1 MRIAV
6 FGAGAVGGYIG
17 GRLAQAGIDVS
28 FIARGEHLQAMKE
41 KGIRAESI
49 CGDFN
54 AHPNIITDDPSQVG
68 EVDAVLLGVKA
79 WQVSEAAQA
88 MRPIVGPNTFVI
100 TIQNGVEAPTQV
112 SEILGPDHVVGGL
125 CKMICFITKPGHL
138 RHAGTE
144 PHIVFGELNNK
155 HSERMEMLLQ
165 SFSKT
170 TGLTAEVSTDIWSD
184 IWKKFLIIAPWSG
197 LGSITRSP
205 IGVFRSLP
213 ETRQMLKRS
222 MQEVFQVA
230 LSHDIDL
237 PKDAV
242 ENTLA
247 FLDTLPKEGT
257 ASMQRDIMEGR
268 PSELKEQNG
277 AVVRLGQTAGV
288 DTPINAFIY
297 HSLLPLELIARG
309 QLQF

>member
-28 FIARGEHLQAMKE
+28 FIARGEHLQALKKE
-41 KGIRAESI
+41 GLRVESI

-54 AHPNIITDDPSQVG
+54 AHPNIITDDPLQVG

-88 MRPIVGPNTFVI
+88 MRPMVGPNTFVI
-100 TIQNGVEAPTQV
+100 TLQNGVEAPSQA
-112 SEILGPDHVVGGL
+112 SKILGADHVVGGL
-125 CKMICFITKPGHL
+125 CKMICFITKPGYL
-138 RHAGTE
+138 RHAGAE
-144 PHIVFGELNNK
+144 PHIVFGELNNR
-155 HSERMEMLLQ
+155 HSDRMEVLLKA
-165 SFSKT
+165 FSKT
-170 TGLTAEVSTDIWSD
+170 IGLIAKVSTDIWSD

-222 MQEVFQVA
+222 MQEIFQVA
-230 LSHDIDL
+230 LSHGIDL
-237 PKDAV
+237 PKDIV
-242 ENTLA
+242 KTTLT
-247 FLDTLPKEGT
+247 FLDTLPTEGT

-268 PSELKEQNG
+268 LSELKEQNG
-277 AVVRLGQTAGV
+277 AVVKLGQATGV

-297 HSLLPLELIARG
+297 HSLLPLELRARDR
-309 QLQF
+309 LQF

>member
-17 GRLAQAGIDVS
+17 GRLVQAGMDVS
-28 FIARGEHLQAMKE
+28 FIARGEHLQAMKK
-41 KGIRAESI
+41 KGVRIESI

-54 AHPNIITDDPSQVG
+54 AHPNTMTDDPSQVG

-88 MRPIVGPNTFVI
+88 MRPILGANTFVI
-100 TIQNGVEAPTQV
+100 TIQNGVEASSQV
-112 SEILGPDHVVGGL
+112 SEILGPEYVVGGL
-125 CKMICFITKPGHL
+125 CKMICFITKPGHI

-144 PHIVFGELNNK
+144 PHIVFGELNNR

-165 SFSKT
+165 VFSKT
-170 TGLTAEVSTDIWSD
+170 TGLTAEVSTDIWAD

-205 IGVFRSLP
+205 IGVFRGLP
-213 ETRQMLKRS
+213 ETRQMLKQS

-230 LSHDIDL
+230 LSHDINL

-242 ENTLA
+242 ETTLA

-277 AVVRLGQTAGV
+277 AVVKLGQAAGV

-297 HSLLPLELIARG
+297 HSLLPLELRARG

>member
-17 GRLAQAGIDVS
+17 GRLAQAGMDVS
-28 FIARGEHLQAMKE
+28 FIARDEHLQTMKE
-41 KGIRAESI
+41 KGIRVESI
-49 CGDFN
+49 CGDFI
-54 AHPNIITDDPSQVG
+54 AHPNTIIDDPSQVG
-68 EVDAVLLGVKA
+68 EVDAVLLGVKT
-79 WQVSEAAQA
+79 WQVSQAAQA
-88 MRPIVGPNTFVI
+88 MQPMIGANTFVI
-100 TIQNGVEAPTQV
+100 TIQNGVETPSQL

-125 CKMICFITKPGHL
+125 CKMICFITKPGHI

-155 HSERMEMLLQ
+155 HSERMEMLLEA
-165 SFSKT
+165 FSKT

-184 IWKKFLIIAPWSG
+184 IWKKFLFIAPLSG
-197 LGSITRSP
+197 LGAITRSP
-205 IGVFRSLP
+205 VGVFRDLP
-213 ETRQMLKRS
+213 ETRQMLKQS
-222 MQEVFQVA
+222 MQEIFQVA
-230 LSHDIDL
+230 LAHDINL

-242 ENTLA
+242 ETTLT

-257 ASMQRDIMEGR
+257 ASMQRDMMEGR

-277 AVVRLGQTAGV
+277 AVVKLGQVAGV

-297 HSLLPLELIARG
+297 HSLLPLESRARG

>member
-17 GRLAQAGIDVS
+17 GRLVQAGMDVS
-28 FIARGEHLQAMKE
+28 FIARGEQLQAMKK
-41 KGIRAESI
+41 KGVRIESI

-54 AHPNIITDDPSQVG
+54 THPNIMTDDPSQVG
-68 EVDAVLLGVKA
+68 EVDVVLLGVKA

-88 MRPIVGPNTFVI
+88 MRPILGANTFVI
-100 TIQNGVEAPTQV
+100 TIQNGVEAPSQV

-125 CKMICFITKPGHL
+125 CKMICFITKPGHI

-144 PHIVFGELNNK
+144 PHIVFGELNNR

-165 SFSKT
+165 VFSKT

-213 ETRQMLKRS
+213 ETRQMLKQS

-230 LSHDIDL
+230 ISHDINL

-277 AVVRLGQTAGV
+277 AVVKLGQAAGV

-297 HSLLPLELIARG
+297 HSLLPLELRARG